1 MPLLTQEQ
9 IQHSEFNKDRKRLA
23 ELKQDTTAPRYVAT
37 YSQPHTTEVAG
48 KTLEPC
54 ATTAIQPQGAA
65 LHDNNTAT
73 TAQAHTQSHHMTSTD
88 Y

>member
-37 YSQPHTTEVAG
+37 YSQPHTQQ
-48 KTLEPC
+48 K
-54 ATTAIQPQGAA
+54 
-65 LHDNNTAT
+65 
-73 TAQAHTQSHHMTSTD
+73 
-88 Y
+88 